1 MQRVDRLL
9 IKVRRAYGQTDKQL
23 SIAFIDYE
31 TDGEHAGQWK
41 ARADLWDGKEG
52 SFKPEDRIT
61 SYHSTEEEA
70 IEAIKAVEEAHAP
83 IGLYKPILEDVP
95 IIINDIGAMED
106 DTQHEVAELKE
117 YTATEEDRDIQ
128 PK

>member
-9 IKVRRAYGQTDKQL
+9 IKVRRAYGQSDKQL
-23 SIAFIDYE
+23 SLAFIDYV

-52 SFKPEDRIT
+52 SFKPEDRVT
-61 SYHSTEEEA
+61 SYHSTQEEA

-83 IGLYKPILEDVP
+83 IGLYKPMFEDVP
-95 IIINDIGAMED
+95 IIINDIGYVED

-117 YTATEEDRDIQ
+117 YTAPEEARDIQ
-128 PK
+128 QN

>member
-23 SIAFIDYE
+23 DIGFIDYM
-31 TDGEHAGQWK
+31 TDGEHKGEWR

-52 SFKPEDRIT
+52 SFKPEDSII
-61 SYHSTEEEA
+61 SYHSTQEEA
-70 IEAIKAVEEAHAP
+70 VKAIEAVEEAHAP
-83 IGLYKPILEDVP
+83 IGLYKPILGDVP
-95 IIINDIGAMED
+95 IIINDIGYVKDEA
-106 DTQHEVAELKE
+106 QHEVGEFTE
-117 YTATEEDRDIQ
+117 YTAPVEDSNIQ

>member
-9 IKVRRAYGQTDKQL
+9 IKVRRAYGETDKQL

-61 SYHSTEEEA
+61 SYHSTQEEA

-83 IGLYKPILEDVP
+83 IGLYKPIMEDVP
-95 IIINDIGAMED
+95 IIINDIGYVED
-106 DTQHEVAELKE
+106 DTQHEVGEFTA
-117 YTATEEDRDIQ
+117 YTDPERDSNLQQI
-128 PK
+128 